1 MNNPNTVLPTQFELC
16 SVLNLFCKNY
26 LIQLKK
32 FYKQC
37 LRNLSGDTRR
47 WRYMIFVQTHLFF
60 IEEQTVLN
68 FPIIS
73 SPPHVPA
80 PVINR

>member
-47 WRYMIFVQTHLFF
+47 WRYMIFV
-60 IEEQTVLN
+60 
-68 FPIIS
+68 
-73 SPPHVPA
+73 
-80 PVINR
+80 